1 MQKLALKPQGGDG
14 GRTAVLGAAQGGRQ
28 GPPAGRLPPEM
39 TAERVEP
46 GEERAQAQAAPR
58 EGAGGPGGDRDG
70 NRGTSRG
77 CSPEPTLPLPVV
89 PRRRQVLPHL
99 RVMFKKLQSSFHSQ
113 WRFLQPL
120 SPGCVLGFLP
130 PWYLHLP
137 PGPLTLGG

>member
-58 EGAGGPGGDRDG
+58 EGAGGPGGDRD
-70 NRGTSRG
+70 
-77 CSPEPTLPLPVV
+77 EPW
-89 PRRRQVLPHL
+89 
-99 RVMFKKLQSSFHSQ
+99 M
-113 WRFLQPL
+113 QPGAHA
-120 SPGCVLGFLP
+120 SAACCAPQEAGASAFACHV
-130 PWYLHLP
+130 
-137 PGPLTLGG
+137 